1 MNENRE
7 GLLLRIGM
15 VAALALLVAAAAI
28 VGITSRHKLFER
40 KIEYYSLFP
49 DAAGLKDGSGVWFQ
63 GMEVGYVSS
72 LGFSSDPD
80 SPKVMVRYK
89 ISASLAPRIRS
100 TTRASIKS
108 LGLLGDKFLSL
119 ATPQKESLTAPN
131 ILPGNEI
138 PIDPAINLE
147 ALGRGAQDVIQGIQ
161 DLSDN
166 LNKLL
171 TNINEGN
178 GVVARLLR
186 DPKLGQETVDH
197 IGSIAKSLDTVSSA
211 IADGHSFAGKMLS
224 DRAYG
229 EQTAQDLSESLHRLN
244 ELLGD
249 VQEGRGGAGALI
261 SKKGQG
267 EAIVANLARASEGLA
282 KVADSLQK
290 PGTLGNRLFMDEQY
304 GEHVAQ
310 NLLSMSDSM
319 ASILRKVDQGQG
331 TLGALVN
338 DRSVYDTLSAVADGI
353 RKSTLVQWYLR
364 KKAEDAAKGAK
375 TMEKAKP

>member
-7 GLLLRIGM
+7 GVLFRIGV
-15 VAALALLVAAAAI
+15 VAALALLVAALAI
-28 VGITSRHKLFER
+28 VGITSRQKLFER
-40 KIEYYSLFP
+40 KVDYYSLFP
-49 DAAGLKDGSGVWFQ
+49 DAAGLKEGSGVWFQ
-63 GMEVGYVSS
+63 GVEVGYVSR
-72 LGFSSDPD
+72 LQFSSNPE
-80 SPKVMVRYK
+80 SPKVVVRYK
-89 ISASLAPRIRS
+89 ISANLVPRIRS
-100 TTRASIKS
+100 DTKASIKS
-108 LGLLGDKFLSL
+108 LGLLGDKYL
-119 ATPQKESLTAPN
+119 ALITPQKENPAAEN
-131 ILPGNEI
+131 ILPDHEI

-147 ALGRGAQDVIQGIQ
+147 ALGRGAQDVIQGVQ

-186 DPKLGQETVDH
+186 DPQLGQETVNQ
-197 IGSIAKSLDTVSSA
+197 ISSIAKSLDTVSKA
-211 IADGHSFAGKMLS
+211 IANGDSFAGKMLA

-229 EQTAQDLSESLHRLN
+229 EKTAENFSESLSRLN
-244 ELLGD
+244 EILAD
-249 VQEGRGGAGALI
+249 IQAGRGGAGALI

-267 EAIVANLARASEGLA
+267 EAMVANLARASEGLA

-290 PGTLGNRLFMDEQY
+290 PGTLGNKLLMDDQY
-304 GEHVAQ
+304 GERVAQ

-319 ASILRKVDQGQG
+319 ASILKKIDNGQG

-364 KKAEDAAKGAK
+364 KKAEDAAKDAK
-375 TMEKAKP
+375 AQEKQQP